1 MRNILYIFEQTMQ
14 QLSECLLLLWQH
26 ACEITE
32 IYEAILKFH
41 FSYQIRAFVNF
52 SLKYSTKWLQKHSER
67 LSNEF

>member
-32 IYEAILKFH
+32 IYEAILVSF
-41 FSYQIRAFVNF
+41 FVSDSGVCELF
-52 SLKYSTKWLQKHSER
+52 LEILYKTVTKTFGKTFE
-67 LSNEF
+67 